1 MEARG
6 KAKEK
11 EGKRKS
17 TYTPGRYDPSI
28 QTIGKGQQGTA
39 HDHDRKGVEAGMG
52 KGHGVLPWAPSRWD
66 GRAWGFAMGEP
77 WASHER
83 RHSHEPRTIDI
94 VNSIVTPSLD
104 RVYNVVEIESY

>member
-1 MEARG
+1 MTTTEEAWRQEW
-6 KAKEK
+6 A
-11 EGKRKS
+11 RA
-17 TYTPGRYDPSI
+17 T
-28 QTIGKGQQGTA
+28 
-39 HDHDRKGVEAGMG
+39 
-52 KGHGVLPWAPSRWD
+52 VLPWAPSRWD